1 MWSHFAMKWNYYRM
15 KKKVFFEEKIAY
27 QQIELNRPL
36 ARQTRGDAASWH
48 STLRIRHHYIDPK
61 KFEFKQYIYALPW
74 ELRRFAT
81 FPGFLPLVSSVEC
94 PRFLWSCVSTF
105 NVRAQSTKFTVCWN
119 RQLSTS
125 NLQSERLTQK
135 ALKSKK
141 SIGHHT
147 LFSSWLF
154 VNYLIFYFL
163 C

>member
-48 STLRIRHHYIDPK
+48 PALRIRHHYIDPK

-105 NVRAQSTKFTVCWN
+105 NVRAQSTKIYGLLKQTIV
-119 RQLSTS
+119 
-125 NLQSERLTQK
+125 NLQPPVRTLN
-135 ALKSKK
+135 SKGLEVK
-141 SIGHHT
+141 KKLGHHT